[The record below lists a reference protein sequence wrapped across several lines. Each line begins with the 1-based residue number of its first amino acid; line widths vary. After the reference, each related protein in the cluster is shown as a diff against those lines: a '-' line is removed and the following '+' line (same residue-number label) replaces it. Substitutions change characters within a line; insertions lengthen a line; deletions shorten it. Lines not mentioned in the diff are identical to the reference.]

1 MNFLKTARFKKA
13 YKSLPEE
20 VKVRVR
26 EALRKLADNPRYP
39 SLQVKK
45 IKAVKDIWEARVSLD
60 YRMTFQIIRAY
71 YILRNIGHHDSTL
84 KNP

>member
-1 MNFLKTARFKKA
+1 MNFLETARFKKA

-39 SLQVKK
+39 SPQVKK

-60 YRMTFQIIRAY
+60 YRMTFQIIRNY